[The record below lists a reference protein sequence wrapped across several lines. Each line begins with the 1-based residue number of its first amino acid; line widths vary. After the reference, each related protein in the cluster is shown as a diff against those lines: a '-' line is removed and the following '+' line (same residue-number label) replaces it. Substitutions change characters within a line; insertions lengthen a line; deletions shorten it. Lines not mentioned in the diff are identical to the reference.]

1 MEQKMNSVL
10 LYAGQIQHAV
20 NPSDTDMA
28 ITMDF
33 EARFL
38 RRKRLISDCGIE
50 FMVDLAETVSLN
62 AGDAFV
68 LDDGRQIIIHAAAE
82 PVLEIR
88 HDNLA
93 RIAWHI
99 GNRHTPCEI
108 KHDYL
113 IIRRDHV
120 LEDLLIRLGAALVK
134 TEALFNPEGGAYG
147 IGRTHGHT
155 DGHAH

>member
-10 LYAGQIQHAV
+10 LYAGEIGCAV
-20 NPSDTDMA
+20 TPSDTDMA

-38 RRKRLISDCGIE
+38 RRKRLVSDCGVE

-134 TEALFNPEGGAYG
+134 TEASFNPEGGAYG

>member
-1 MEQKMNSVL
+1 MDGSEMSSAL
-10 LYAGQIQHAV
+10 LHAGQTRSAAT
-20 NPSDTDMA
+20 PSDADMS
-28 ITMDF
+28 ITLNF

-38 RRKRLISDCGIE
+38 RRKRLVSDCGVA

-62 AGDAFV
+62 AGDAFI

-108 KHDYL
+108 KSDHL
-113 IIRRDHV
+113 IICYDHV
-120 LEDLLIRLGAALVK
+120 LEDLLIRLGADLVK
-134 TEALFNPEGGAYG
+134 SETPFNPEGGAYG
-147 IGRTHGHT
+147 VGRTHGH
-155 DGHAH
+155 AH

>member
-1 MEQKMNSVL
+1 MSSVFL
-10 LYAGQIQHAV
+10 HAGQTRSAAT
-20 NPSDTDMA
+20 PSDADMT
-28 ITMDF
+28 ITLNF

-38 RRKRLISDCGIE
+38 RRKRLVSDCGVA

-62 AGDAFV
+62 AGDAFI

-108 KHDYL
+108 KPDHL
-113 IIRRDHV
+113 IICYDHV
-120 LEDLLIRLGAALVK
+120 LEDLLIRLGADLVK
-134 TEALFNPEGGAYG
+134 SETPFNPEGGAYG
-147 IGRTHGHT
+147 VGRTHGH
-155 DGHAH
+155 AH

>member
-1 MEQKMNSVL
+1 MDGSEMSSVFL
-10 LYAGQIQHAV
+10 HAGQTRSAAT
-20 NPSDTDMA
+20 PSDADMT
-28 ITMDF
+28 ITLNF

-38 RRKRLISDCGIE
+38 RRKRLVSDCGVA

-62 AGDAFV
+62 AGDAFI

-99 GNRHTPCEI
+99 GNRHTPCEV
-108 KHDYL
+108 KPDHL
-113 IIRRDHV
+113 IICYDHV
-120 LEDLLIRLGAALVK
+120 LEDLLIRLGADLVK
-134 TEALFNPEGGAYG
+134 SETPFNPEGGAYG
-147 IGRTHGHT
+147 VGRTHGH
-155 DGHAH
+155 AH

>member
-38 RRKRLISDCGIE
+38 RRKRLVSDCGIE
-50 FMVDLAETVSLN
+50 FMINLAETVSLN